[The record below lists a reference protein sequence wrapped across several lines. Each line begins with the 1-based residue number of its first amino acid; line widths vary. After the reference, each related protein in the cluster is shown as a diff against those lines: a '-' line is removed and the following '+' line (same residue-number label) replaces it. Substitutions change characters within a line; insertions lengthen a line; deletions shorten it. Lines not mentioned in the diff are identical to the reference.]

1 MGSPCGSPS
10 LFWSLYCRSVNFA
23 YLPTKKKK
31 KKFEDI
37 KILKASRM
45 TVSLNFIHSP
55 YIYWVLLCTLDP
67 VLRAMESQR
76 ITDGFCPQGLG
87 PQGLRQIKKPMLHY
101 HWKILQ
107 NLHREGEHRKGRLSV
122 HSWCMKVLSAPMS
135 VAGAAGRLFGR
146 AETWRT
152 GGERLRKRTSQ
163 AAYAKAGWYAKATSR
178 CLQDEAGIIKDWLL
192 PVCFTVLWHVF
203 HYLVVQNHHRIAIMS
218 Q

>member
-1 MGSPCGSPS
+1 MFEDGQPLWVPS
-10 LFWSLYCRSVNFA
+10 LFWSLYCCSVNFA

-31 KKFEDI
+31 KMFEDI
-37 KILKASRM
+37 KILKAWRM

-76 ITDGFCPQGLG
+76 ITDGFCPQGLW
-87 PQGLRQIKKPMLHY
+87 PQGWRQIRKPTLHY

-122 HSWCMKVLSAPMS
+122 HSWCMKVLPAPVS

-178 CLQDEAGIIKDWLL
+178 CL
-192 PVCFTVLWHVF
+192 
-203 HYLVVQNHHRIAIMS
+203 
-218 Q
+218 